1 MSVEVIDGQLHVT
14 GNVTVGGKVT
24 CAGAT
29 VAGDMDVEGAFSAQ
43 VGVTPFKGLFAS
55 VESLKEAYTKGAAG
69 DYAYVGDALP
79 ARLYRWNGT
88 EWRDTGNYGGDGG
101 EIDLADY
108 WRKTDGKVIA
118 AIDISG
124 GFAVLDTYNLLS
136 GSAGIYRLTS
146 SGGSYTYGYM
156 MVMCDVAMR
165 SVQQW
170 VFGKF
175 AVTGGTLAIAQQ
187 ELHSVCVR
195 SCLYPEA
202 GGQGQAGWTTW
213 SYLAGDPAGGI
224 DALKASVENLQA
236 RTLGGGAID
245 ISAGFA
251 VLDTYNAFARCGIY
265 RLKLNDVVASGYL
278 LVTSDNM
285 GHTIDQWLVGN
296 YVIGTDGSVS
306 GSHNDG
312 MYSVCCRSY
321 GLFSSVVPAGQWTA
335 WTYAVK
341 ADPLRPSAASYPAVV
356 KWSGETIHPDTIAPA
371 SLMSEVLPSNVY
383 YDAVRNTFVARG
395 SDGSWHTNWMG
406 REAYQ
411 SMQWSQQQQDA
422 GTWNPGYVPALFAG
436 INGASFVAVSP
447 SDVIWL
453 SHSNTKTSTDIAGIF
468 AGTADDVVSGAA
480 GEGAGWWFI
489 KALGCFGYGT
499 VSESAADYVGAGY
512 KRFTFTGKT
521 AFTSAETPAGFTYLQ
536 SAVLPVDG
544 GIYAIEGR
552 GMEWEM
558 RTLGGEDYPY
568 AVATPLFRLDV
579 GDCLL
584 DDGTFMFRE
593 QAVMDYSSRVVGII
607 IDPVKRIMLP
617 VPTTVILSA
626 FAGTSQGVLAVVNA
640 IKDQLSCITSCI
652 DYDTA
657 LSGLWSALD
666 GSDASFDSY
675 FPAFYSARYTERNGY
690 KRFLATKAECT
701 LMGADW
707 RIREVADAVSGVP
720 QVFYGV
726 TPRYTVGDLS
736 AVAQLVLEGD
746 EAKGNAT
753 VAATSGGGF
762 ATLALYNE

>member
-55 VESLKEAYTKGAAG
+55 VESLEEAYPKGAAG

-79 ARLYRWNGT
+79 ARLYRWDGT
-88 EWRDTGNYGGDGG
+88 EWHDTGNYGGDGG

-146 SGGSYTYGYM
+146 SGGTYTYGYM
-156 MVMCDVAMR
+156 MVMCDAAMR

-170 VFGKF
+170 LFGKF
-175 AVTGGTLAIAQQ
+175 AVNGGTLAIAQQ

-224 DALKASVENLQA
+224 DALKASVEDLQA

-265 RLKLNDVVASGYL
+265 RLKVNDAVVSGYL

-356 KWSGETIHPDTIAPA
+356 KWSGETVAGVAVQAVSLQGVEGTVVWDTTRRTFLLRVATTLPVKYYNNWDGREDFQGNAWTSASNFVAGLHP
-371 SLMSEVLPSNVY
+371 NVY
-383 YDAVRNTFVARG
+383 YQGD
-395 SDGSWHTNWMG
+395 DGSVW
-406 REAYQ
+406 
-411 SMQWSQQQQDA
+411 
-422 GTWNPGYVPALFAG
+422 
-436 INGASFVAVSP
+436 
-447 SDVIWL
+447 
-453 SHSNTKTSTDIAGIF
+453 
-468 AGTADDVVSGAA
+468 
-480 GEGAGWWFI
+480 
-489 KALGCFGYGT
+489 
-499 VSESAADYVGAGY
+499 
-512 KRFTFTGKT
+512 
-521 AFTSAETPAGFTYLQ
+521 
-536 SAVLPVDG
+536 
-544 GIYAIEGR
+544 
-552 GMEWEM
+552 
-558 RTLGGEDYPY
+558 
-568 AVATPLFRLDV
+568 VATSNAELARLFFTPSGGSQTMEV
-579 GDCLL
+579 
-584 DDGTFMFRE
+584 DDELSETSE
-593 QAVMDYSSRVVGII
+593 NPVQNRVIT
-607 IDPVKRIMLP
+607 D
-617 VPTTVILSA
+617 
-626 FAGTSQGVLAVVNA
+626 A
-640 IKDQLSCITSCI
+640 IKDITSWNEA
-652 DYDTA
+652 D
-657 LSGLWSALD
+657 
-666 GSDASFDSY
+666 
-675 FPAFYSARYTERNGY
+675 NGHG
-690 KRFLATKAECT
+690 
-701 LMGADW
+701 MD
-707 RIREVADAVSGVP
+707 
-720 QVFYGV
+720 
-726 TPRYTVGDLS
+726 
-736 AVAQLVLEGD
+736 
-746 EAKGNAT
+746 
-753 VAATSGGGF
+753 
-762 ATLALYNE
+762 

>member
-55 VESLKEAYTKGAAG
+55 VESLEEAYPKGAAG

-79 ARLYRWNGT
+79 ARLYRWDGT

-124 GFAVLDTYNLLS
+124 GFAVLDTYNQLS

-187 ELHSVCVR
+187 EMHSVCVR
-195 SCLYPEA
+195 SYLYPAA
-202 GGQGQAGWTTW
+202 GGQGQAGWTGW
-213 SYLAGDPAGGI
+213 SYLSGDPAGGI
-224 DALKASVENLQA
+224 DALKASVDDLQA

-341 ADPLRPSAASYPAVV
+341 ADPLRPSAAAYLAVV
-356 KWSGETIHPDTIAPA
+356 QWSGETVAGAAVTTQSVQGVEGTVVYDTTRRTFLLRVATT
-371 SLMSEVLPSNVY
+371 LPVKY
-383 YDAVRNTFVARG
+383 YN
-395 SDGSWHTNWMG
+395 NWGG
-406 REAYQ
+406 REALQ
-411 SMQWSQQQQDA
+411 ANAWQASNFTA
-422 GTWNPGYVPALFAG
+422 GFFANT
-436 INGASFVAVSP
+436 IYRGADGSVWVA
-447 SDVIWL
+447 
-453 SHSNTKTSTDIAGIF
+453 
-468 AGTADDVVSGAA
+468 TADDTIEAVS
-480 GEGAGWWFI
+480 
-489 KALGCFGYGT
+489 T
-499 VSESAADYVGAGY
+499 PPD
-512 KRFTFTGKT
+512 
-521 AFTSAETPAGFTYLQ
+521 TSPY
-536 SAVLPVDG
+536 VLPQALNIKTWDTSLLPDKTELIDAWEAG
-544 GIYAIEGR
+544 RAIR
-552 GMEWEM
+552 
-558 RTLGGEDYPY
+558 
-568 AVATPLFRLDV
+568 
-579 GDCLL
+579 L
-584 DDGTFMFRE
+584 DDG
-593 QAVMDYSSRVVGII
+593 SRV
-607 IDPVKRIMLP
+607 D
-617 VPTTVILSA
+617 
-626 FAGTSQGVLAVVNA
+626 
-640 IKDQLSCITSCI
+640 
-652 DYDTA
+652 
-657 LSGLWSALD
+657 
-666 GSDASFDSY
+666 
-675 FPAFYSARYTERNGY
+675 
-690 KRFLATKAECT
+690 FLANSTRQAAVFTVWAQNFMVGTVTYHGTATEWGTASYPWT
-701 LMGADW
+701 LSQLATT
-707 RIREVADAVSGVP
+707 A
-720 QVFYGV
+720 
-726 TPRYTVGDLS
+726 
-736 AVAQLVLEGD
+736 AQDTQGTQPE
-746 EAKGNAT
+746 
-753 VAATSGGGF
+753 S
-762 ATLALYNE
+762 